1 MANLT
6 IEDVP
11 DELCRTF
18 RAIAPERRRLV
29 VSRLVACLE
38 NEVRVRP
45 ARDVERTIQEIRA
58 FRESLNVP
66 PLTEEFIERAINEG
80 RP

>member
-1 MANLT
+1 MPNLT

-18 RAIAPERRRLV
+18 RTIPAERRRHV

-38 NEVRVRP
+38 NEVRAVP
-45 ARDVERTIQEIRA
+45 TVGIERDIERL
-58 FRESLNVP
+58 RERRERYTLK
-66 PLTEEFIERAINEG
+66 PLTPDLVERAIAEG
-80 RP
+80 RT